1 MYKGYIL
8 FIQKALGLLLNSSV
22 TLCILFALLFNI
34 FLSLSVLLPDT
45 YSYLQNSG
53 YWKILNSI
61 IGIGG
66 LLAIL
71 GIDRLFKEYQ
81 VYKEEAQYLKQTI
94 KGIKDRNTKELQD
107 IRKESLSSYIVEK
120 ITQREK

>member
-71 GIDRLFKEYQ
+71 GIDRLFKDYQ
-81 VYKEEAQYLKQTI
+81 MYKEEAQYLKQTI